1 MSSKRDCILAFFGC
15 FSPPTNGHINAMT
28 CAYDHM
34 NNQNYNVKSVIF
46 IPASGGY
53 ESRKPGLIDAQFRL
67 TMCRMIADEYDF
79 IDVDSVEADKTE
91 WTRTIDTLQY
101 LSNKYPNTRILL
113 VCGIDTVDVFE
124 TQWREP
130 DIIRILNEFGL
141 IVLPRNGVHITNIES
156 HCKYL
161 IGRTENVYV
170 VESNPLSE
178 VSSSLVRERLS
189 NKNHISGLVL
199 KSVEDYIYR
208 NHLYD
213 T

>member
-1 MSSKRDCILAFFGC
+1 
-15 FSPPTNGHINAMT
+15 MT